1 MSHPKHIIITG
12 PTNSGK
18 TTMLYALCSR
28 LDSAGYAIGGVVQVL
43 PLPNQEKREWILS
56 DQGTGE
62 VRLLLSMEEHSD
74 WKKFG
79 RFWYDPQTFV
89 WAENQIIQ
97 FMATSDYIIFDEIGP
112 IEMQGTGFHEIY
124 KKVLKSFHGTVISVI
139 RDNLLDQVCDTYR
152 VKRDKA
158 LILSVDAPREEEL
171 GKVIH

>member
-1 MSHPKHIIITG
+1 
-12 PTNSGK
+12 
-18 TTMLYALCSR
+18 
-28 LDSAGYAIGGVVQVL
+28 
-43 PLPNQEKREWILS
+43 
-56 DQGTGE
+56 
-62 VRLLLSMEEHSD
+62 
-74 WKKFG
+74 
-79 RFWYDPQTFV
+79 
-89 WAENQIIQ
+89 
-97 FMATSDYIIFDEIGP
+97 MATSDYIIFDEIGP